1 MIQDNYRISDQ
12 EIALYKS
19 FGFLVRRNVFTPEE
33 MAKVNEEFDRRR
45 ASVVAEIDPQEE
57 RIFTQWPTRNPET
70 PFTASLLEDPRIY
83 VPMEQ
88 LVGEDSVLFQSN
100 CNSYSWDVQNWHYD
114 VGVTEVEMIKNVMYL
129 QPTTAN
135 NGALRFL
142 PGSNRNPL
150 RDELTNMQLAKPRD
164 EIGVFYEA
172 SGLRGE
178 DIPCFIFESQPGDI
192 VAFNELTWHA
202 AFGGFKDR
210 RSCTFNFIQHPKT
223 PEQRAGVQDMVT
235 GAAHSVGAQGTVG
248 LQYHPTWLENPDNSP
263 RRERWIK
270 NLDEWGFIEAYN
282 NGTYSKEK

>member
-19 FGFLVRRNVFTPEE
+19 FGVLVRRNVFTPEE
-33 MAKVNEEFDRRR
+33 MAKVNEEFDSRR

-210 RSCTFNFIQHPKT
+210 RSCTFNFIQHPKS
-223 PEQRAGVQDMVT
+223 PEQRSGVQDMVA
-235 GAAHSVGAQGTVG
+235 GAAHSVGDQGTVG
-248 LQYHPTWLENPDNSP
+248 LQYHPTWLENSDNSP
-263 RRERWIK
+263 RRARWIK
-270 NLDEWGFIEAYN
+270 NLEEWGFIDAYN
-282 NGTYSKEK
+282 YGKVEMK